1 MKSASIPAVWL
12 QWARR
17 WDAAYLIAVRE
28 EVQRRGIADDDH
40 DRVREVMEFVASRH
54 SPNI

>member
-1 MKSASIPAVWL
+1 MNSASIPAVWL

-28 EVQRRGIADDDH
+28 EVQRRGIADDDR
-40 DRVREVMEFVASRH
+40 DRVREVMEFIASH
-54 SPNI
+54 I